1 MKKLSKP
8 LSILLSALMLLSVI
22 AAAPFTVSAAQADA
36 EEAVGAYGTTKD
48 CQWRFNE
55 ATGEFTVT
63 GNGAMGDYASAENRP
78 WKAFAD
84 KITSVSIGSGVT
96 HIGAFAFMNADIS
109 SLVVPR
115 NVKSIG
121 ECAFDTCEK
130 LSKVYFARGLESIG
144 RKAFRDCALEE
155 IILPDTLKLIGSYAF
170 LYNDKITSVSVPES
184 VTEIMDNALGY
195 GTYGKISDFIICGK
209 PGTTA
214 QTYAEGR
221 GFTFI
226 GQILTGVCG
235 DTLTWHYFQPT
246 KTLFI
251 DGRGEMYDFANP
263 MDHAATAY
271 HSPWLSYLK
280 TGIDHIELDSRVTSI
295 GKYAFCP
302 DAESASVKSVDLPDQ
317 LDTIGE
323 YAFYNCSQLTELE
336 TPSQLGCIEKYAFA
350 YCSSLKNL
358 ELNNSLYVIGDY
370 AFLDCDKLES
380 FEFPERLYAI
390 GRAAFSGCASL
401 TEVLLP
407 EGLTE
412 LGVSAFID
420 CENLRL
426 VILPDSLNSI
436 PAQAFYGCSA
446 IDCFFIGRGV
456 TEIKERAFALDFPDS
471 RRLFIPAN
479 VTKID
484 KNIFI
489 GSDGSTT
496 REKPTIVGRPGS
508 AAETFAHQYGYPFME
523 GYQEDASYG
532 NIKRISVDGYV
543 APVAGQTA
551 VDIRDLS
558 IPDDADYMIDS
569 IAWYEKGSGK
579 PLNTPFRF
587 EYGKTYY
594 ASIFLKSLNGYTFS
608 ERNRHFSQ
616 FEYVSFYGCDD
627 ELDTS
632 VRTSTITYDRFML
645 TTKVVTAKNPMQ
657 TVSFNAG
664 DGSGEMQSVQ
674 VEHGEEYMLP
684 RSTFTPPD
692 GKEFLKW
699 SGNRQPF
706 DKVTVTSD
714 IEFTAYYSNTASILA
729 TVREPHE
736 GEALDFSAHVSD
748 ERYEVTRVQWQRW
761 ENGNP
766 VLVNEGEK
774 AIPDSTYRVFI
785 SVGVREKYQNVTT
798 LSQHSTCKINGSEA
812 SMMGY
817 GGNSC
822 KFAADFRAI
831 AIEDGVNMVRLQGH
845 LACVIG
851 EYPGDYPSEV
861 TSDVDGCTVT
871 LNGIFQNG
879 RNLLTASNKPK
890 FSSGKY
896 IFRYYLTLDDNSKQY
911 FVDTPRV
918 TFNDPSGKNK
928 SWTVTASLLGGNKRL
943 KVDIEVQAEEPQVI
957 DHAKIEI
964 APPVLGET
972 PATDFVSY
980 GADRYTVTLGNSKGI
995 IWRYPSL
1002 HNTAV
1007 EGVFGGEDEFALN
1020 VRFTANH
1027 GYAFDEDTVFSCNEI
1042 DKTASNIY
1050 RSITMEFILPANV
1063 QFIDAVKL
1071 GINQPIVNRQPDY
1084 SVVLE
1089 KGYDKGYTLNTSG
1102 DDGTTTINGVTWFD
1116 VEENRALSADETFRP
1131 NHIYSVFVSLIA
1143 EDGSVFFFNLN
1154 NEWEVNHDTI
1164 VCVDGVDAEYTA
1176 DDVYEDRM
1184 IVRFSFPRLKD
1195 PKSYIP
1201 KEPEILIGDVNG
1213 DGDVTIDDATMIQ
1226 KAIAELIELDDTQK
1240 KAADANADGQ
1250 ITIDDA
1256 TMIQKYIA
1264 ELIDHLG

>member
-1 MKKLSKP
+1 MEP
-8 LSILLSALMLLSVI
+8 LIEHV
-22 AAAPFTVSAAQADA
+22 
-36 EEAVGAYGTTKD
+36 
-48 CQWRFNE
+48 
-55 ATGEFTVT
+55 EF
-63 GNGAMGDYASAENRP
+63 DDR
-78 WKAFAD
+78 
-84 KITSVSIGSGVT
+84 IT
-96 HIGAFAFMNADIS
+96 
-109 SLVVPR
+109 
-115 NVKSIG
+115 
-121 ECAFDTCEK
+121 
-130 LSKVYFARGLESIG
+130 Y
-144 RKAFRDCALEE
+144 
-155 IILPDTLKLIGSYAF
+155 IGSYAF
-170 LYNDKITSVSVPES
+170 SNIDGEHTSFTSVRLPSQLERIDVSAFQNTQLTSLECPSE
-184 VTEIMDNALGY
+184 L
-195 GTYGKISDFIICGK
+195 
-209 PGTTA
+209 
-214 QTYAEGR
+214 R
-221 GFTFI
+221 RI
-226 GQILTGVCG
+226 GQ
-235 DTLTWHYFQPT
+235 
-246 KTLFI
+246 
-251 DGRGEMYDFANP
+251 A
-263 MDHAATAY
+263 
-271 HSPWLSYLK
+271 
-280 TGIDHIELDSRVTSI
+280 
-295 GKYAFCP
+295 AFC
-302 DAESASVKSVDLPDQ
+302 S
-317 LDTIGE
+317 
-323 YAFYNCSQLTELE
+323 CSQLENVSFNNGLYYINPE
-336 TPSQLGCIEKYAFA
+336 AFKLCKKLKDFDLPEQLQVIGDRAFKG
-350 YCSSLKNL
+350 CSSLTR
-358 ELNNSLYVIGDY
+358 VV
-370 AFLDCDKLES
+370 
-380 FEFPERLYAI
+380 P
-390 GRAAFSGCASL
+390 
-401 TEVLLP
+401 P

-412 LGVSAFID
+412 LGRGAFEN
-420 CENLRL
+420 CENLRF
-426 VILPDSLNSI
+426 VSLPDSLNRI
-436 PAQAFYGCSA
+436 PVETFRNCSA

-471 RRLFIPAN
+471 RRLFIPEN

-484 KNIFI
+484 QNIFI
-489 GSDGSTT
+489 DSNGNT
-496 REKPTIVGRPGS
+496 REKPTIVGRSGS
-508 AAETFAHQYGYPFME
+508 AAETFAHQYGYPFIE

-645 TTKVVTAKNPMQ
+645 TTKAVTAKNPMH
-657 TVSFNAG
+657 TIYFNAG

-706 DKVTVTSD
+706 DKITVTSD

-736 GEALDFSAHVSD
+736 GEALDFTATVSD
-748 ERYEVTRVQWQRW
+748 EHYEVTKVQWQRW

-774 AIPDSTYRVFI
+774 ALPDNTYRVFI
-785 SVGVREKYQNVTT
+785 TVGVREKYQNVTV
-798 LSQHSTCKINGSEA
+798 LSQYSTCKINGSEA
-812 SMMGY
+812 SMMGF
-817 GGNSC
+817 GANSC
-822 KFAADFRAI
+822 KFAEDFRTI
-831 AIEDGVNMVRLQGH
+831 AIEDGVNMVRLLGH

-943 KVDIEVQAEEPQVI
+943 KVDIEVQAEEPEVI
-957 DHAKIEI
+957 DRAKIEI
-964 APPVLGET
+964 APPVLGEV
-972 PATDFVSY
+972 PATEFVSY
-980 GADRYTVTLGNSKGI
+980 DGEMYTVTLGNSRGI

-1007 EGVFGGEDEFALN
+1007 EGVFGGEDEFALYAA
-1020 VRFTANH
+1020 FTANH

-1050 RSITMEFILPANV
+1050 RSITMEFILPSNV

-1071 GINQPIVNRQPDY
+1071 GINQPIVNWQPDY

-1089 KGYDKGYTLNTSG
+1089 KGYDKGYTVNTAG

-1116 VEENRALSADETFRP
+1116 VEENRALNADETFQP

-1143 EDGSVFFFNLN
+1143 EDGSVFFFDLN

-1164 VCVDGVDAEYTA
+1164 VRVDGVDAEYTA
-1176 DDVYEDRM
+1176 DDVYEDRL

-1201 KEPEILIGDVNG
+1201 KEPEILIGDVNS